1 VLLPRGFDGGSCFV
15 ACSQVPLGSSRTTDC
30 AFTTLD
36 CEPAVCCSGVPT
48 KGRRPP
54 GLRAPIAAQTPNA
67 VGAFFAEVA
76 RLEAASV
83 PAFRLLAQEL
93 TAHGAPVRLIRAA
106 RSAAS
111 DEVRHTRAAGAF
123 ARRYGAEPVKPVIA
137 ELPRHRSLAA
147 IAVENAVEGCV
158 RETYGALVALWQART
173 AADPAVAAAMGP
185 IARDETRHAEL
196 ARKVAAWATPRL
208 GPAARRRVA
217 QARARAFAEL
227 RVEATRPVP
236 AALVALAGLPS
247 PKTAA
252 CLLDALESLEPSLP
266 AGERAG

>member
-1 VLLPRGFDGGSCFV
+1 MCV
-15 ACSQVPLGSSRTTDC
+15 TT
-30 AFTTLD
+30 
-36 CEPAVCCSGVPT
+36 
-48 KGRRPP
+48 GRRPP
-54 GLRAPIAAQTPNA
+54 NLLDPNGPIARNPLAA
-67 VGAFFAEVA
+67 LFSGAA

-83 PAFRLLAQEL
+83 PAFRLLAREL
-93 TAHGAPVRLIRAA
+93 SAHGAPARLVRAA
-106 RSAAS
+106 RAAAC
-111 DEVRHTRAAGAF
+111 DEVRHTRATAAL
-123 ARRYGAEPVKPVIA
+123 ARRYGAEPVKPVIGK
-137 ELPRHRSLAA
+137 LPRARSLAA

-196 ARKVAAWATPRL
+196 ARKVADWSTPRL
-208 GPAARRRVA
+208 APAARRRVSD
-217 QARARAFAEL
+217 ARARAFAEL

-252 CLLDALESLEPSLP
+252 RLLDALEPEVVGLH
-266 AGERAG
+266 A